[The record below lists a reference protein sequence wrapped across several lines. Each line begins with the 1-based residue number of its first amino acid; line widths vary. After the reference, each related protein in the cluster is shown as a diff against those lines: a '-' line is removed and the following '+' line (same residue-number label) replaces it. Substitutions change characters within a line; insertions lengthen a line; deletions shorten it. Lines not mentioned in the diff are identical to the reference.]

1 MVLAATNTVSSSEPA
16 QILASRSSS
25 ALSANGGA
33 DAAISSSSTV
43 ANGAGGG
50 ALRTRTA
57 DMQGGRL
64 LALLVFVGLSLL
76 SYKYLHSGEL
86 AHFVLKIQANPLG
99 SLHVFVLFHV
109 AAVVLLFPAMLLQ
122 AITGALYGLYAGLL
136 VSWFA
141 SSVGQA
147 LAFLL
152 GRYLFRAS
160 VKSYLVTRVPNFP
173 QIEAAIKKEGWK
185 LMCLLRLSPILPY
198 NILNYAAALT
208 PISFLAYSL
217 SSAAAII
224 PWTCLYVYL
233 GTLST
238 SVVAE
243 LARGKVVPQYRYRRA
258 NPVAG
263 GADGAVVGAADGGA
277 DDDDGSRIHMLVSSS
292 IYMALLCVTI
302 VYGYVLSKRAIT
314 SVLKS
319 VEDGGPGA
327 GGGAGRSGG
336 GGGGSSADVEL
347 ATSSTKP

>member
-1 MVLAATNTVSSSEPA
+1 
-16 QILASRSSS
+16 
-25 ALSANGGA
+25 
-33 DAAISSSSTV
+33 
-43 ANGAGGG
+43 
-50 ALRTRTA
+50 
-57 DMQGGRL
+57 MQGGRL
-64 LALLVFVGLSLL
+64 LALLVFAGLSLL
-76 SYKYLHSGEL
+76 SYKYVHSGEL

-99 SLHVFVLFHV
+99 SLHVFVLFHIS
-109 AAVVLLFPAMLLQ
+109 AVVLLFPAMLLQ
-122 AITGALYGLYAGLL
+122 AITGALYGLYAGLV

-141 SSVGQA
+141 SAVGQS

-152 GRYLFRAS
+152 GRYLFRSS
-160 VKSYLVTRVPNFP
+160 VKAYLVQRVPNFP

-208 PISFLAYSL
+208 PISFFAYSL

-243 LARGKVVPQYRYRRA
+243 LARGKLVPQYRYRRA
-258 NPVAG
+258 NPG
-263 GADGAVVGAADGGA
+263 GDGG
-277 DDDDGSRIHMLVSSS
+277 DSDSDGSRIHMLVSSS

-319 VEDGGPGA
+319 VGDAGPGS
-327 GGGAGRSGG
+327 GAVGPQ
-336 GGGGSSADVEL
+336 GSQDVEL
-347 ATSSTKP
+347 SSSGERYVYPTTVYSRDAYNVNQSSKILFSKPILAAPRHATAQSKCRLAGRGSGR

>member
-1 MVLAATNTVSSSEPA
+1 MVARAEGATPGVASPDSVPFVA
-16 QILASRSSS
+16 PRIYLASSG
-25 ALSANGGA
+25 NGGQ
-33 DAAISSSSTV
+33 DSAASSSSSNCM
-43 ANGAGGG
+43 ASCAPSGG
-50 ALRTRTA
+50 ARARTG
-57 DMQGGRL
+57 DIQGGKL
-64 LALLVFVGLSLL
+64 LALVVFVGLSLL
-76 SYKYLHSGEL
+76 SYKYFHSGEL
-86 AHFVLKIQANPLG
+86 EHFVLKIQANPLG
-99 SLHVFVLFHV
+99 SLHLFLLFHIV
-109 AAVVLLFPAMLLQ
+109 AVVLLFPAMVLQ

-136 VSWFA
+136 VSWLA

-160 VKSYLVTRVPNFP
+160 VKAYMLQRVPNFP

-208 PISFLAYSL
+208 PISFISYSL

-243 LARGKVVPQYRYRRA
+243 LARGKFVTQYHYKRV
-258 NPVAG
+258 NG
-263 GADGAVVGAADGGA
+263 GDGGA
-277 DDDDGSRIHMLVSSS
+277 DDEVTTTGRNPHMLLSSTL
-292 IYMALLCVTI
+292 YMALLTVTI

-319 VEDGGPGA
+319 VADTGA
-327 GGGAGRSGG
+327 GSGPEGG
-336 GGGGSSADVEL
+336 GGDVEM
-347 ATSSTKP
+347 APAGKG